1 MHLVATILETN
12 SSTLPK
18 KTHHC
23 FISVWES
30 LTHLVFGFKY
40 AVIKLHVESL
50 SPYQTHFFFHSLSLA
65 QLPLTAAFTSSRS
78 PALHCHSS
86 SVSFSSPLPHG
97 TTSVW
102 KVLCMPCWRGF
113 RQMVQWESWEQ
124 LYLFV
129 SGVTLHA
136 NRHRPCP
143 DSAHHISK
151 AVQRFHQYLRWFSCN
166 WYIWHMSHTHFDRHA
181 FLIVTLMG
189 LLILHVNRNTVD
201 LCHLRFQLSSN

>member
-1 MHLVATILETN
+1 MHLVATVLETN
-12 SSTLPK
+12 SST
-18 KTHHC
+18 HHC
-23 FISVWES
+23 FISLWES
-30 LTHLVFGFKY
+30 LTHLVFDFKY
-40 AVIKLHVESL
+40 AVIKLRVKLL

-124 LYLFV
+124 RYLFV

-136 NRHRPCP
+136 NQHRPCP
-143 DSAHHISK
+143 ELGS
-151 AVQRFHQYLRWFSCN
+151 QYLKSCVEVPPVPQLIFLQLIYMAN
-166 WYIWHMSHTHFDRHA
+166 VTHSFWQKYISYNDINGVLDPPR
-181 FLIVTLMG
+181 
-189 LLILHVNRNTVD
+189 
-201 LCHLRFQLSSN
+201 